1 MRNEILSTEIDRRP
15 RLEIITLGRFE
26 VRYGDVL
33 VSEDA
38 KRSYRLWDLFRYLIT
53 FRGKGSLPE
62 VMAET
67 LWPDQEYEDPKGAV
81 RTLVY
86 RLRRLL
92 AEKTGMS
99 EKIDFITFY
108 QGGYQWNN
116 KVDYRLDADVFERLC
131 AQAEKLVAGHPEHA
145 IDLYLQ
151 ALSLYQGEY
160 LPECSYHE
168 WVIPVRHHYHRTYL
182 KAVVELASLLKRA
195 RRYSE
200 IVSVCERAF
209 TVEPY
214 EEELHLAFL
223 DALASSGKLKQA
235 RAHYE
240 YITSALYR
248 ELGVKPSLAM
258 RSLYRRIQ
266 SNEPGVELDL
276 TIIQETLADQQ
287 TPRGAF
293 LCDPDVFRYLYRLE
307 KRRGERTGQAV
318 FLALLTLTRP
328 DFDRPD
334 PETLRRGMDLLED
347 HLVGSLRKGDVVSR
361 WNEAQFL
368 LIISGLN
375 MEQAEMVL
383 GRIKKGFVAKYT
395 PKDLVLRTKLQS
407 VLPLG
412 VCAGS

>member
-1 MRNEILSTEIDRRP
+1 MQNEILRAEIDRQP
-15 RLEIITLGRFE
+15 CLEIITLGRFE

-67 LWPDQEYEDPKGAV
+67 LWPDQEYEDPKGAI

-92 AEKTGMS
+92 TEKTGLS
-99 EKIDFITFY
+99 DKIDFITFY
-108 QGGYQWNN
+108 QGGYQWNT
-116 KVDYRLDADVFERLC
+116 KVNYWLDADDFERLC
-131 AQAEKLVAGHPEHA
+131 AQAEQTAAGRPEQA
-145 IDLYLQ
+145 IDLYSR

-168 WVIPVRHHYHRTYL
+168 WVIPVRHHYHRIYL
-182 KAVVELASLLKRA
+182 KAVVELTSLLKPL

-200 IVSVCERAF
+200 IISVCERALA
-209 TVEPY
+209 VEPF

-223 DALASSGKLKQA
+223 DALVSSGRLKQA

-240 YITSALYR
+240 HITSALYR

-258 RSLYRRIQ
+258 RSMYRRIQ

-276 TIIQETLADQQ
+276 TVIQESLADQQ
-287 TPRGAF
+287 AARGAF

-318 FLALLTLTRP
+318 FLALLTLARP
-328 DFDRPD
+328 DLDRPD
-334 PETLRRGMDLLED
+334 PETLRRGMDRLED

-368 LIISGLN
+368 LIMPGLN
-375 MEQAEMVL
+375 MEQAEKVL
-383 GRIKKGFVAKYT
+383 ERIKKGFVKKCD
-395 PKDLVLRTKLQS
+395 PRDLVLHTKLQS
-407 VLPLG
+407 LLP
-412 VCAGS
+412 